1 MFTTNANRFLDGIH
15 RHRVAWLMVVL
26 CVLGLGTQ
34 SAWAQYGAGGM
45 GGIMPYY
52 PRTNRNNNNPNN
64 PNSTQNR
71 GEQPFQGTATIVAV
85 GSLGLE
91 VTDANG
97 NNWKLAQEKNCL
109 VEVTGTADPS
119 FLKPDMLVK
128 FSAQFD
134 KKGKATAPLN
144 ELEIISPQAAM
155 SSMKAEING
164 KKGAAD
170 AVDGPVIGHLK
181 SIKNNE
187 LTVQNTNGV
196 FTAELG
202 SNPSIKVNVSDFRWA
217 QPGDKV
223 DAKGYYTQQGLAYAD
238 EIKITLSNPLGDNT
252 KKKSATKPAG
262 NSAATNK

>member
-1 MFTTNANRFLDGIH
+1 MFASNGNRFFDCLHHNRAMWMAPVICGL
-15 RHRVAWLMVVL
+15 A
-26 CVLGLGTQ
+26 LGTQ
-34 SAWAQYGAGGM
+34 SAWAQYGGGGM
-45 GGIMPYY
+45 GGLMPYV
-52 PRTNRNNNNPNN
+52 PRTNRSNN
-64 PNSTQNR
+64 PNSPNSSANR
-71 GEQPFQGTATIVAV
+71 GEQPFQGTATVYAV
-85 GSLGLE
+85 GSVGLE

-155 SSMKAEING
+155 SSLKAEING
-164 KKGAAD
+164 KKGVAD
-170 AVDGPVIGHLK
+170 AVDGPVIGHVK
-181 SIKNNE
+181 TIKNNE

-202 SNPSIKVNVSDFRWA
+202 SNPSIKVNVSDFHWA

-238 EIKITLSNPLGDNT
+238 EIKITLSTPLGDNS

-262 NSAATNK
+262 NSAAANK